1 MQLLKMFRPGH
12 QGQGHSARQMW
23 TSTRARTWA
32 GSGRHSGE
40 RGYGLRMGVRD
51 GVPLPG
57 RTPAEVV
64 SQLTHRIF
72 GPLRLDRVR
81 VVLDYHGLAGSPAAG
96 RPEIAARYRITPP
109 TVGNRVAKVRAA
121 GSRLPLHPGIVD
133 QATRASAAG
142 DDHLGRVRI
151 AATLDLPLPAA
162 APLPAAPPALPVPPV
177 ASGRAAARLLAAVGP
192 TDIATLVAAVNRSR
206 SYRRGALIAADALS
220 AALTAVGA
228 VPGIDGTWSPPPGM
242 VAPAGTGSSSPPQ
255 AAVNSP
261 AARWCRCS
269 PRPGTAPRPRAGR

>member
-1 MQLLKMFRPGH
+1 
-12 QGQGHSARQMW
+12 
-23 TSTRARTWA
+23 
-32 GSGRHSGE
+32 
-40 RGYGLRMGVRD
+40 MGVRD

-133 QATRASAAG
+133 QATRASCVG

-151 AATLDLPLPAA
+151 AATLHLPLPAA
-162 APLPAAPPALPVPPV
+162 APLPAAPPVLPAPPV

-242 VAPAGTGSSSPPQ
+242 VAPDRYRVIVAT
-255 AAVNSP
+255 
-261 AARWCRCS
+261 
-269 PRPGTAPRPRAGR
+269 AGRRELTRHQMVQVLTAAGYGPASASGPLSAAHPLFHRTGPDRYRIIGQP